1 MCLLSNGSQ
10 PAPASYLQGV
20 TTKAAFMVDQSHDT
34 QAEAASYQLPPG
46 EVKAGPTCSTHTFAV
61 QRLTDSNV
69 THRQPKPQSI
79 GMPRSNLSQQLR
91 EGSLNSLPQRHVA
104 FHPSVENIPVQSEL
118 PQPRQQHQPCFS
130 PAHTTPA
137 ATERCQQE
145 GVLSAEESSS
155 ECEAQPAGTRAM
167 RKRKAA
173 SPLTSVDE
181 SGDAAGST
189 SSVGSEV
196 SSAGAFQ
203 HRKLPGL
210 VLQTRNLKVQCS
222 MPRSPASLS
231 TCSSLRSSGSFL
243 ATLSEEGR
251 QTPWTPRA
259 SLCAAMNGV
268 VISPAR
274 HNSLGHQ
281 QLATSPW
288 STPHSVS
295 PWQAVVSSPAE
306 ANAVS
311 SFFGASPFVSKE
323 RECGSP
329 PIVTVSPAIRIPVG
343 DSRIASK
350 AARRASP
357 SSSSLSKL
365 RSLDSMLRRIAVAEE
380 RAVLAKSQM

>member
-1 MCLLSNGSQ
+1 MRVFAKNL
-10 PAPASYLQGV
+10 PQGV
-20 TTKAAFMVDQSHDT
+20 STKVAFMRDQSQDT
-34 QAEAASYQLPPG
+34 PADAASHQLPPG
-46 EVKAGPTCSTHTFAV
+46 DVKAGPICSTDSFAV
-61 QRLTDSNV
+61 QRFTDSNSS
-69 THRQPKPQSI
+69 HRQPKPQSLA
-79 GMPRSNLSQQLR
+79 MPRSNLSQQLR
-91 EGSLNSLPQRHVA
+91 EGSLNSLSQRHVA
-104 FHPSVENIPVQSEL
+104 FHPSVENISVQSEL
-118 PQPRQQHQPCFS
+118 SQPQQQHQPCVS

-155 ECEAQPAGTRAM
+155 ECEAQPAGTRSM

-222 MPRSPASLS
+222 MPRSPPSLS

-243 ATLSEEGR
+243 ATLSEDGR
-251 QTPWTPRA
+251 QAPWTPRA

-274 HNSLGHQ
+274 QHSVGHQ

-295 PWQAVVSSPAE
+295 PRQAVASSPAE

-311 SFFGASPFVSKE
+311 TFFGVSPFVSKE
-323 RECGSP
+323 RESGSP
-329 PIVTVSPAIRIPVG
+329 PIVTVSPAIRIPAR

-350 AARRASP
+350 AARRAS
-357 SSSSLSKL
+357 SSFSSSLSKL

-380 RAVLAKSQM
+380 RAALAKSQM